1 MRPTEYLQHLR
12 VGKARDLLERPDIS
26 VEEIAARVGYE
37 DPSAFRKTFQ
47 RLMGLAPSEYRR
59 RFAPPGFRG

>member
-1 MRPTEYLQHLR
+1 